1 MSEENSA
8 KNEIRKDTVAQQILE
23 RMTKIAVM
31 SDEISNRLNDKLL
44 PLMIANREKQPSE
57 SEPQEEFPP
66 LWNEMRTQLDKI
78 EGSLELISQVI
89 DRTEL

>member
-44 PLMIANREKQPSE
+44 PIMIANKEKQISE
-57 SEPQEEFPP
+57 SEPISEFPP
-66 LWNEMRTQLDKI
+66 LWSEMRTQLDKI
-78 EGSLELISQVI
+78 EGSLELINQVI